1 MSKIFKQISAVLVG
15 AYFTSFIFF
24 IMCYLLNKIF
34 FIPIHYINYATGA
47 MGFIE
52 KLMSYSFFGSIFLTI
67 LIFGVLAILKV
78 FDKTLETWYSF

>member
-1 MSKIFKQISAVLVG
+1 MSKIFKRIGAVLVG
-15 AYFTSFIFF
+15 TYFISFIFF

-34 FIPIHYINYATGA
+34 FIPTHYINYATGII
-47 MGFIE
+47 GFIE